1 VNDTIRAL
9 QSLVVHEPGGV
20 RALGL
25 PCRIGGVVGDDVIV
39 PDVSAG
45 TSLLLQ
51 KVDGDLVVSAIGV
64 GGAINGVLL
73 LEGAL
78 VVLQPGDVITLG
90 SARILLRFP
99 ATHEYSASLEV
110 RHLVGN
116 DTVSPVDFEGV
127 ESRESVDD
135 ERVTASMLEGVGPT
149 EVSSN
154 RLQPTEEEH
163 ANRRLFAIA
172 AMLLVVFGIF
182 AIFLSRLETVL
193 VTVSPAEADV
203 RGSGF
208 GWRSGDSLL
217 LLPGERRISAELEGY
232 LPVERRIEVR
242 KDEPLSLEL
251 RLAPKPGILEIDT
264 GGVSATVFIDGA
276 EAGVAPGDIEVP
288 GGTRTLTLR
297 AERHLEHIE
306 TVEVQGK
313 GVRQPLGI
321 KLRPSWGSL
330 DVSTTSTGASL
341 TVDDGA
347 AVLLPAK
354 IDLPAG
360 LHRLRISAGGA
371 KDWRS
376 AVLVRAG
383 EVQRIGPIELGAP
396 DARLRVTSSPSTAD
410 ITVGGVFRGRT
421 PATVELP
428 AGATHELTISLQG
441 YGAATR
447 EVFAEAGRESAL
459 AVTLRPI
466 PVQLTLQGDP
476 TDVEVRVAGQSKGRT
491 PLTLELPARKHTLEL
506 RKEGMQD
513 ERIDVDLSSNVDRTV
528 DYKMIPVGR
537 SRDWKPPPPALRAQ
551 SGTLLRL
558 ISGGSFTMGSERREQ
573 GRRANEFARKITL
586 TRPFYLG
593 TREVTNG
600 EFRRFKADH
609 ASGFIGKRTLDLDT
623 QPVSNVGWS
632 DAVEYCNWL
641 SAQEGLP
648 VAYQKKDGRWVL
660 IQPMTTGYRLPT
672 EAEWEFAA
680 RHPGVG
686 ARTQRYEWGDALPPP
701 AGIGNLAGAE
711 AVDEMTRVL
720 EGWQDD
726 YQVVAPPGKFKANGL
741 GIFDMT
747 GNVSE
752 WVHDVYV
759 SFDANAG
766 GMDPTGPAEGGN
778 RHVVKGSNWRTAT
791 FADLRAAWRE
801 GVDNASQD
809 IGFRVARYAE

>member
-1 VNDTIRAL
+1 
-9 QSLVVHEPGGV
+9 
-20 RALGL
+20 
-25 PCRIGGVVGDDVIV
+25 
-39 PDVSAG
+39 
-45 TSLLLQ
+45 
-51 KVDGDLVVSAIGV
+51 
-64 GGAINGVLL
+64 
-73 LEGAL
+73 
-78 VVLQPGDVITLG
+78 
-90 SARILLRFP
+90 
-99 ATHEYSASLEV
+99 
-110 RHLVGN
+110 
-116 DTVSPVDFEGV
+116 
-127 ESRESVDD
+127 
-135 ERVTASMLEGVGPT
+135 
-149 EVSSN
+149 
-154 RLQPTEEEH
+154 
-163 ANRRLFAIA
+163 
-172 AMLLVVFGIF
+172 
-182 AIFLSRLETVL
+182 
-193 VTVSPAEADV
+193 
-203 RGSGF
+203 
-208 GWRSGDSLL
+208 L

>member
-1 VNDTIRAL
+1 MNDTIRAL

-383 EVQRIGPIELGAP
+383 EVQRVGPIELGAP

-428 AGATHELTISLQG
+428 AGAIHELTISLQG

-513 ERIDVDLSSNVDRTV
+513 ERIDVDLSSTVDRTV

-726 YQVVAPPGKFKANGL
+726 YQVVAPPGKFKANGF